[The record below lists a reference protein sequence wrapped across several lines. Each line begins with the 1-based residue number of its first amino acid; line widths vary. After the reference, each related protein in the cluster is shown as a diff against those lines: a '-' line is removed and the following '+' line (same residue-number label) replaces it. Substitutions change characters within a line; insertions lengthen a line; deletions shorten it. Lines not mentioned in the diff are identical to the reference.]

1 MARRALGPAT
11 LALVQAVESSLIDTD
26 RSLLVAC
33 SGGPDSLA
41 LAQAVMHVGRR
52 RKLPIAAV
60 VVDHGLQPQSSDQAE
75 TVVSTLTSMGFD
87 QAAVRVVD
95 VIDTGAGPEAD
106 ARKAR
111 YRALE
116 IEAEERGGAT
126 VLLGHTRDDQAETVL
141 LGLARG
147 SGTRSLAGMAVRSG
161 PGGCWLRPLLGIAR
175 EVAEQVCNENGL
187 DPWRDPH
194 NLDPAYARV
203 RVRRT
208 VLPLLEAE
216 LGPGI
221 ADALARTALLAR
233 DDADLLD
240 ALAAEADPG
249 SAALECVQV
258 ENLPPALRRRVL
270 ARWLKLA
277 HGLAGLSAGHLFAV
291 DALLTDWHGQSGV
304 DLPGG
309 VRVRRAD
316 GLLRVV
322 PTEADRVGH
331 AGQGVVGG

>member
-11 LALVQAVESSLIDTD
+11 LTLVRAIEAALVETD
-26 RSLLVAC
+26 HSLLVAC

-41 LAQAVMHVGRR
+41 LAQATVHAGRR
-52 RKLPIAAV
+52 RQLPIAAV
-60 VVDHGLQPQSSDQAE
+60 VVDHGLQPGSAEQATTTASSLVA
-75 TVVSTLTSMGFD
+75 MGFD
-87 QAAVRVVD
+87 RVAVRAVEVVES
-95 VIDTGAGPEAD
+95 GAGPEAD
-106 ARKAR
+106 ARTAR
-111 YRALE
+111 YRALQR
-116 IEAEERGGAT
+116 EAAECGGAT

-147 SGTRSLAGMAVRSG
+147 SGVRSLAGMAVRSG
-161 PGGCWLRPLLGIAR
+161 PGGCWLRPLLGVGRGVTERAC
-175 EVAEQVCNENGL
+175 QENGL
-187 DPWRDPH
+187 VPWRDPH

-221 ADALARTALLAR
+221 ADALARTAALAR

-249 SAALECVQV
+249 TATLDCVQV
-258 ENLPPALRRRVL
+258 ESLPPALRRRVL
-270 ARWLKLA
+270 ARWLRLE
-277 HGLAGLSAGHLFAV
+277 HGLSDLSALHLYAV
-291 DALLTDWHGQSGV
+291 DALLTDWHGQAGV

-309 VRVRRAD
+309 VRVRRVSES
-316 GLLRVV
+316 LQVHPLR
-322 PTEADRVGH
+322 
-331 AGQGVVGG
+331 